1 MLNWSVDA
9 KRRALL
15 RLGILLVLVACATVA
30 ALLNPIPPV
39 EDIRGYFIGAGWW
52 GPAAFVLGYAVLTLA
67 PLPKNVLSVAAGL
80 IFGFLGGIAVVFI
93 AAILGSVAAF
103 WLGRWLGRE
112 AVEKFTGARVEKVDE
127 LLRRRGLAA
136 MVGVRLV
143 PVLPFTAINYT
154 AGLTS
159 IRWWPYFLGTAIGI
173 LPGTLSFVALGAF
186 GLQPGWQLNLAL
198 GALGVLTVAGLVV
211 AVRRRRKDKGA
222 DV

>member
-1 MLNWSVDA
+1 MTGSVPGSR
-9 KRRALL
+9 RRAVI
-15 RLGILLVLVACATVA
+15 RLGILLVLVAAAAVA
-30 ALLNPIPPV
+30 ALLFPLPPV
-39 EDIRGYFIGAGWW
+39 EDIRSYFGTAGWW
-52 GPAAFVLGYAVLTLA
+52 APAAFILGYAALTLA
-67 PLPKNVLSVAAGL
+67 PVPKNVLSVAAGL
-80 IFGFLGGIAVVFI
+80 VFGFAGGIAVVFI

-136 MVGVRLV
+136 MIGVRLV
-143 PVLPFTAINYT
+143 PVLPFTVINYT

-159 IRWWPYFLGTAIGI
+159 ILWWPYFLGTAIGI
-173 LPGTLSFVALGAF
+173 LPGTVSFVTLGAF

-198 GALGVLTVAGLVV
+198 GALGVLTVAGLVA
-211 AVRRRRKDKGA
+211 AVRRRRKEKGA